1 MSFCEQARVLQDV
14 LADGEKNIILIVT
27 SYSPEDLANVSL
39 SWKHSLQLVTEA
51 RDIHLLFHPVS
62 LLSTS

>member
-14 LADGEKNIILIVT
+14 LADVKNIILIVT

-51 RDIHLLFHPVS
+51 RDIHLLLHPVS